1 MDFIKY
7 LSELQGYTDILVV
20 VDKLTKQVV
29 FIPTLNSIDAID
41 LTDLFVQNIF
51 SKHRVPSYVTL
62 DRRTKFISK
71 FFRPLA

>member
-29 FIPTLNSIDAID
+29 FIPTLNSIDAIG
-41 LTDLFVQNIF
+41 LTNLFVQNIF

-62 DRRTKFISK
+62 DKGTKFISK